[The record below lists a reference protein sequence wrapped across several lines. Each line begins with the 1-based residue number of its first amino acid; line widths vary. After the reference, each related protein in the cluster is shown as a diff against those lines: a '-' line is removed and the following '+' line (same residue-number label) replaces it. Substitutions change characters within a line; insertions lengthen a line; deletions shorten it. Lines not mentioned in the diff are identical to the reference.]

1 MGVILPM
8 SVSKSEPPSSLLT
21 TGIPWLDRAVG
32 QSGLPP
38 VLDTGGANML
48 YGQLTAS
55 CLTDEYFQRLP
66 ISYRRVG
73 KVRMYEY
80 DDVAA
85 YARKQRSD
93 APKKTPD
100 LRKRR
105 PRKLSDP

>member
-1 MGVILPM
+1 M

-55 CLTDEYFQRLP
+55 CLSDEYFQRLP
-66 ISYRRVG
+66 IPYRRVG
-73 KVRMYEY
+73 KVRVYEY
-80 DDVAA
+80 ADVVA
-85 YARKQRSD
+85 YVKELRAR
-93 APKKTPD
+93 ALVKTPAP
-100 LRKRR
+100 RKRK
-105 PRKLSDP
+105 PPIAPNP